1 MGPGVVETCVGPSGV
16 LGSGLLKRHVLS
28 SQDRVNILCGRPEFR
43 RRPASAYP
51 PDFWVPPRMTSSSRW
66 PETFPASAPHVR
78 CPRRPVHARQTR
90 AVGLPSSRHATQ
102 AASGAFPPLRLL
114 ASLLRRELGG

>member
-43 RRPASAYP
+43 RRPASAI
-51 PDFWVPPRMTSSSRW
+51 RQISG
-66 PETFPASAPHVR
+66 
-78 CPRRPVHARQTR
+78 CRR
-90 AVGLPSSRHATQ
+90 G
-102 AASGAFPPLRLL
+102 
-114 ASLLRRELGG
+114 